1 MADVRT
7 GLITALGALGAA
19 GGLAYTARTFR
30 LSQVAHLTGRF
41 QSVSKQMGDDDPMVR
56 VAGIHAMAQLA
67 DEWPGQRQT
76 CIDVLCAFL
85 RVNSTRSDDLRQE
98 RRTTLRIIKEHLR
111 QEHGRVSWQECE
123 FDLTGAVLKEA
134 DFSEFTFAGARF
146 IFDKVQFEEG
156 VSFDKSIFTGGC
168 VSFRGAKLLKPKS
181 RVSFVKALF
190 RGGKVVFD
198 GVTFGDGEVHFDN
211 AVFGSLCLVTFKD
224 AQLGA
229 GGSVYFT
236 GATAQG
242 PGLSFADA
250 SFCPSEKSSLVEFDR
265 VTFSETVHF
274 DRAKFQDDVN
284 FGNATLTGANLI
296 FTGAELIGGRVSFDS
311 AHFVDS
317 TMNIKGV
324 VAGAGR
330 IDLRA
335 RADGTPEFI
344 SDDPVPGFVQL

>member
-30 LSQVAHLTGRF
+30 LGQVAQLTGRF
-41 QSVSKQMGDDDPMVR
+41 QSASKLMCDDDEMVR
-56 VAGIHAMAQLA
+56 IAGIHAMAQLA
-67 DEWPGQRQT
+67 DEWPGQRQA

-85 RVNSTRSDDLRQE
+85 RVNPTQPDDLWQA
-98 RRTTLRIIKEHLR
+98 RRTTLRIIKEHLH
-111 QEHGRVSWQECE
+111 QGHGRVSWQEFE

-134 DFSEFTFAGARF
+134 DFSECTFAGARF

-156 VSFDKSIFTGGC
+156 VSFDKSTFAGGC

-181 RVSFVKALF
+181 RVSFVKASF

-198 GVTFGDGEVHFDN
+198 GVTFGGGEAHFDS

-236 GATAQG
+236 GATVKG
-242 PGLSFADA
+242 PGLSLADA
-250 SFCPSEKSSLVEFDR
+250 HFGLKECVVSFDHAM
-265 VTFSETVHF
+265 FSGKVHF
-274 DRAKFQDDVN
+274 DRAEFQHNVHFD
-284 FGNATLTGANLI
+284 GAKLAGANLI
-296 FTGAELIGGRVSFDS
+296 FAGARLRAGRISFDG
-311 AHFVDS
+311 AHCADS
-317 TMNIKGV
+317 TMDLKDV
-324 VAGAGR
+324 VVGGGW
-330 IDLRA
+330 IDLEA
-335 RADGTPEFI
+335 RADGIPEFI
-344 SDDPVPGFVQL
+344 HAGPIPRFVKL